1 MSERGPLLICSRPFP
16 PKIGGSSILSRNL
29 WGVWPASDL
38 VVLSQMYPDE
48 NVDQKLALPDVQ
60 IHYAPTWW
68 SRFPRLRAMC
78 APLLAWHIRR
88 EVIRVARQ
96 CKPRALWVNWPP
108 TQYLLGACLAS
119 KALKLPLYVHMHDM
133 WGTAITSPRNMMDP
147 LASRLLQGCVLRHA
161 RQVFAITEEAAAHFR
176 ETYGVNSYVLKH
188 CIPDADLQT
197 GLELANR
204 EPITPVIHFAGY
216 IFAVMN
222 LDSMMNLVRALDLC
236 QSEVS
241 LDGYTFNPEGYKAIG
256 IHGPRVSLRTAS
268 KVEVMAAQRKS
279 AILFLPLAFQS
290 SNPEEIRT
298 VFPTKLL
305 EYFVSGR
312 PILVHAP
319 ADSWASRSAR
329 KYGWGEVV
337 DEPDPKQ
344 LAMAIDRLMKD
355 VERQKAL
362 VAAAYE
368 EARRRLASNV
378 VRELQ
383 QELGRI
389 EGSQG

>member
-1 MSERGPLLICSRPFP
+1 MNARGPLLICSRPFP

-29 WGVWPASDL
+29 WGVWPAKDL

-48 NVDQKLALPDVQ
+48 NVDPKLVLPEVQ
-60 IHYAPTWW
+60 IIYAPTWW
-68 SRFPRLRAMC
+68 SRHPRLISLC

-88 EVIRVARQ
+88 EIIRVARQ
-96 CKPRALWVNWPP
+96 CRPRALWVNWPP
-108 TQYLLGACLAS
+108 SQYLLGAWLAS

-133 WGTAITSPRNMMDP
+133 WSTAVTSPRSMMDP
-147 LASRLLQGCVLRHA
+147 LVSRLLQGRILRDA
-161 RQVFAITEEAAAHFR
+161 RRVFAITEEAAEHFR
-176 ETYGVNSYVLKH
+176 AKFGVDSYVLKH
-188 CIPDADLQT
+188 SLPDSDLPVEQ
-197 GLELANR
+197 GLANR
-204 EPITPVIHFAGY
+204 ETVSPVVHFAGY

-222 LDSMMNLVRALDLC
+222 FDAVLNLVKALDLC
-236 QSEVS
+236 QSAIT
-241 LDGYTFNPEGYKAIG
+241 LDGYTFNPEEIKAMG
-256 IHGPRVSLRTAS
+256 IQGSRVSLRTAS
-268 KVEVMAAQRKS
+268 KMEVMSAQRKS

-290 SNPEEIRT
+290 SHPDEIRT

-337 DEPDPKQ
+337 DQPDPQ
-344 LAMAIDRLMKD
+344 LLAQAIDALLKD
-355 VERQKAL
+355 EPRQQAL

-368 EARRRLASNV
+368 EARRRLSSNV
-378 VRELQ
+378 ARELR
-383 QELGRI
+383 QELVRL
-389 EGSQG
+389 EKEA